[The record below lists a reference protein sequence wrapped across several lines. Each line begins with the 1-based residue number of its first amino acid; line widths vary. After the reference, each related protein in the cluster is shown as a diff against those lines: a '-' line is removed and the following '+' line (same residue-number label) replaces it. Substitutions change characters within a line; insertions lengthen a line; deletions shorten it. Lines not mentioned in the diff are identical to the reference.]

1 MPGKS
6 WPEYYM
12 ELAIVAAS
20 KSKDSTKVGAVLVGE
35 DKEVRLL
42 AFNGPPRGV
51 RDVAERFERP
61 AKYFY
66 ASHAEQNLIAF
77 AAREG
82 IRTKGCTVVTTH
94 MPCSACART
103 LIQSGVIG
111 VIYGPGTTSMPDD
124 EFLAAEAMFREA
136 RVDTFKMEKNV
147 ET

>member
-1 MPGKS
+1 MN
-6 WPEYYM
+6 WPDYFMGFAEW
-12 ELAIVAAS
+12 AAK
-20 KSKDSTKVGAVLVGE
+20 KSKDTTKVGAVLVGPDRE
-35 DKEVRLL
+35 IRLT
-42 AFNGPPRGV
+42 AYNGPPRGV
-51 RDVAERFERP
+51 IDNEARRERP
-61 AKYFY
+61 AKYLF
-66 ASHAEQNLIAF
+66 ASHAEANLISF

-82 IRTKGCTVVTTH
+82 IRTAGCTVFVTH

-111 VIYGPGTTSMPDD
+111 VVYGPGTTSMPDD